1 MVARMVRRQLQPT
14 SVAAFPRTLAK
25 NILPLLRT
33 QSGFQDEDRVVM
45 ELISLVHTWPCV
57 SESESDPRTCS
68 TAAPA
73 AESTG
78 EWLLTD
84 QHGLGRG
91 FPIQR
96 RAYAHHQ

>member
-1 MVARMVRRQLQPT
+1 MVARMVRMQLQPT
-14 SVAAFPRTLAK
+14 SVAAFSRTLAK

-33 QSGFQDEDRVVM
+33 QSGFQDEDRVVI
-45 ELISLVHTWPCV
+45 EWISLVHTWQCL
-57 SESESDPRTCS
+57 SESESHPRNCS

-73 AESTG
+73 AESAG

>member
-1 MVARMVRRQLQPT
+1 MVARMVRMQLQPT
-14 SVAAFPRTLAK
+14 SVAACPQTLAK

-33 QSGFQDEDRVVM
+33 QSGFQDEDRVVI

-57 SESESDPRTCS
+57 SESESHPRTRD
-68 TAAPA
+68 TAEPA
-73 AESTG
+73 AVSTG

>member
-1 MVARMVRRQLQPT
+1 MGARMVRMQLQPT
-14 SVAAFPRTLAK
+14 SVAACPRTLAK

-33 QSGFQDEDRVVM
+33 QPGFQDEDRVVM
-45 ELISLVHTWPCV
+45 EWISLVHTWPCL
-57 SESESDPRTCS
+57 SERASHPRTCS

-78 EWLLTD
+78 EWLLTA

-91 FPIQR
+91 FPLQR